1 MVNSTVVMYTDGG
14 CSPNPG
20 PGGWAALLSYGEHE
34 KMVMGSYARTTNNRM
49 ELMAVIEGLRCLRQE
64 GLKVDIYVDSKYV
77 HDAFELGW
85 VRGWKLR
92 GWYRAKRKPVK
103 NQDLWRQL
111 DALVSAHKVR
121 FYHVPAHAGVERN
134 ERVDRAVGEARRQR
148 VNWQHDEVYEREHPR
163 AAGQD
168 HED

>member
-49 ELMAVIEGLRCLRQE
+49 ELMAVIEGLRCLKQE

-103 NQDLWRQL
+103 NPDLWRQL

-134 ERVDRAVGEARRQR
+134 ERVDRAVGKARRQR

-163 AAGQD
+163 VTGQD
-168 HED
+168 REN